1 MTFTVLVADDHAL
14 FRQGVVATLAA
25 VEDFTIVGEAATG
38 AGAVTQ
44 AKTLQPDVVLL
55 DVDMPEGDGVTVLP
69 ALRDAVPAAKLVMLT
84 VAEDHD
90 TVVRSLELGAAGYL
104 VKGIEAAAFVAA
116 LRAIMEGEPYVSPSV
131 AGRIL
136 ASLKH
141 ATHAADGAPPPVTLT
156 DRERDVLALLA
167 RGQTNREIADTLRL
181 SEKTIKRHVTGI
193 LSKLDVRNRTEAA
206 IRAASFEADGAS
218 P

>member
-1 MTFTVLVADDHAL
+1 MTYTVLVADDHAL

-25 VEDFTIVGEAATG
+25 VEDFTVVGEAATG
-38 AGAVTQ
+38 AEAVTQ
-44 AKTLQPDVVLL
+44 ASALQPGVVLL
-55 DVDMPEGDGVTVLP
+55 DVDMPEGDGVSVLP
-69 ALRDAVPAAKLVMLT
+69 TLRDAVPEAKLVMLT

-104 VKGIEAAAFVAA
+104 VKGIEASAFVAA

-141 ATHAADGAPPPVTLT
+141 ATHPDGSPPPVTLT

-167 RGQTNREIADTLRL
+167 RGQTNREIADSLSL

-206 IRAASFEADGAS
+206 IRAASFETDTSS